1 MVLLSFVW
9 FPSDNTL
16 LIASDIHRI
25 IQIHTK
31 EGEEGDLLFIVVL
44 YPTRYSTY
52 AVPMYTS
59 AAAKIEEEGI
69 LLLISFV

>member
-16 LIASDIHRI
+16 LIASDIHHI

-31 EGEEGDLLFIVVL
+31 EGEEEDVLLVVVL

-52 AVPMYTS
+52 AIPVDTS
-59 AAAKIEEEGI
+59 AAAEI
-69 LLLISFV
+69 